1 MTPLDQTV
9 CRHHDRS
16 AIGHQG
22 NGLSGRWLLTAGTKI
37 AVIDTQ
43 FEGLAARIAE
53 GELPGTMVTK
63 RFLATGTITD
73 TLVDVVCPHGVACA
87 EVIHDIAPEA
97 QLYLIQS
104 TSLEINLE
112 DIFSYL
118 HSEGAEGCPC
128 PQRFLPSGAA
138 MVAGRSTT

>member
-1 MTPLDQTV
+1 
-9 CRHHDRS
+9 
-16 AIGHQG
+16 
-22 NGLSGRWLLTAGTKI
+22 
-37 AVIDTQ
+37 
-43 FEGLAARIAE
+43 
-53 GELPGTMVTK
+53 MVTK

-73 TLVDVVCPHGVACA
+73 TLVDGDGPHGVACA

-118 HSEGAEGCPC
+118 HSEGVKVASMSLAVF
-128 PQRFLPSGAA
+128 PQWR
-138 MVAGRSTT
+138 GRWSRADPT